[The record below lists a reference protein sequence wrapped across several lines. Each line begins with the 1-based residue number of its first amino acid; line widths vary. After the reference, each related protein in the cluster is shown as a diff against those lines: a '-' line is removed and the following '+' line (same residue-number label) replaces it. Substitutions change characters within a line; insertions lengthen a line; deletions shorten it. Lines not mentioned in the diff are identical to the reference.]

1 MALRLIKP
9 AANRHRVE
17 SDFYRLAQR
26 WDDEVCPHTC
36 EEAKPTDWMIV
47 TNQRVIKVVNAR
59 YRWSTQTDTFLLA
72 SIKVSRLNQLKEP
85 RVKVYCRWFGHTL
98 AKGGPITLRLAEG
111 QFEIIE
117 NYSGSIVTDLSAD
130 LSVDKV

>member
-1 MALRLIKP
+1 MALKLIKS
-9 AANRHRVE
+9 AVKRHRVE
-17 SDFYRLAQR
+17 ADFYRSAPS

-59 YRWSTQTDTFLLA
+59 YRWSTQTDAFLLA
-72 SIKVSRLNQLKEP
+72 SKHVFRRNQMKEP
-85 RVKVYCRWFGHTL
+85 RVEVYCRWFGHKL
-98 AKGGPITLRLAEG
+98 AKGGPITLRLIEG

-117 NYSGSIVTDLSAD
+117 HYSAPIVTDLSAD
-130 LSVDKV
+130 LSAAEI